1 METAAPGLEGKLPL
15 VSAPAPPPPPS
26 DAHVQHLQQGVFA
39 PHQRAQLPTLA
50 AQRWAGAASQA
61 QTIQASAQVSSRV
74 QSITVSQSPVSSAF
88 PRPRPASR
96 VSQALRFPPQLPLQT
111 GRTTATTDQ
120 LRQRYKKTSVKLFI
134 VWHICLLGFG
144 VSVCGQLRSHCVC
157 HCLVF
162 YDRHRR
168 HRSQLDLH
176 GGCKVATAS
185 RTCDYTAS

>member
-50 AQRWAGAASQA
+50 AQRRAGAASQA

-120 LRQRYKKTSVKLFI
+120 LRQRYKKN
-134 VWHICLLGFG
+134 ICQAFYRLAHLPPGFRGLRLWTIAVALRVPLLGL
-144 VSVCGQLRSHCVC
+144 LRQTSPSP
-157 HCLVF
+157 F
-162 YDRHRR
+162 
-168 HRSQLDLH
+168 
-176 GGCKVATAS
+176 AA
-185 RTCDYTAS
+185 